1 MIYFIKNKI
10 NSLKN
15 KYFLNSIFF
24 FIFILIFI
32 YGIGHIYTNKYFSN
46 YSFSELFIN
55 YQSGFIRRGLLG
67 EIFWQINSFFN
78 INPKFFFGLIFLFLN
93 ITQLFL
99 YFKILSF
106 YKNKFLLIIYIVFFP
121 SLLLFGIYDHKVYL
135 LKDIFVKISILI
147 HAFIIIYLKHCKKK
161 EIYCTFLVY
170 LIIPLLVIVSLIHEY
185 QVIFLSI
192 HILFSY
198 YYFKN
203 YLKKKIYYLKS
214 YFILLILSILLIYF
228 NGSEE
233 QYIYL
238 NEIIKKYNAEIHPQ
252 LFNGFYKLIG
262 GFYKWHFFYFGYKD
276 FINLFFS
283 IILSLLIPAC
293 IFHKIINKHKFN
305 SYYYL
310 FFLPTLL
317 TFLNLDHGR
326 NISLLCVHLILFYLV
341 IGIDNKKYTILINK
355 IKRSSHLLLLT
366 FLFLFFHIF
375 LWKLDQYAGFGGKE
389 QINSIFQSSLF
400 KEISNF
406 IKFIYNFIDLN
417 IFNLPEIK
425 L

>member
-1 MIYFIKNKI
+1 MVHLFKNKM
-10 NSLKN
+10 NSFKKN
-15 KYFLNSIFF
+15 YLFN
-24 FIFILIFI
+24 LIFLFLAFLI
-32 YGIGHIYTNKYFSN
+32 ISYGIAHIYTNKFFSS

-55 YQSGFIRRGLLG
+55 YQSGFIRRGLFG
-67 EIFWQINSFFN
+67 EMFWQINSFFT
-78 INPKFFFGLIFLFLN
+78 INPKYFFGLIFLFLN
-93 ITQLFL
+93 IAQLFL

-106 YKNKFLLIIYIVFFP
+106 NKNKFLLTIYIIFFP
-121 SLLLFGIYDHKVYL
+121 SLLLFGIYDYKVYF
-135 LKDIFVKISILI
+135 LKDIFVKISILL
-147 HAFIIIYLKHCKKK
+147 HAFIIIYLKYYKKK
-161 EIYCTFLVY
+161 EIYCAFLIY
-170 LIIPLLVIVSLIHEY
+170 LIIPLLVIISLIHEY
-185 QVIFLSI
+185 QVVFLSV

-203 YLKKKIYYLKS
+203 YLKKKIYYLKY
-214 YFILLILSILLIYF
+214 YFILLILSCLLIYF
-228 NGSEE
+228 NGTEE

-238 NEIIKKYNAEIHPQ
+238 NEIIKQFNAELHPQ

-276 FINLFFS
+276 FLNFFFS

-293 IFHKIINKHKFN
+293 IFYEVIDKRKF
-305 SYYYL
+305 SFGYYL
-310 FFLPTLL
+310 FFIPTFI

-326 NISLLCVHLILFYLV
+326 NISLLCVHLILFFLV
-341 IGIDNKKYTILINK
+341 IGINNQKYSILIKK
-355 IKRSSHLLLLT
+355 IKGNSYLFLST
-366 FLFLFFHIF
+366 FLFIFFHIF

-400 KEISNF
+400 REISNF
-406 IKFIYNFIDLN
+406 IKFTYNFIDLN